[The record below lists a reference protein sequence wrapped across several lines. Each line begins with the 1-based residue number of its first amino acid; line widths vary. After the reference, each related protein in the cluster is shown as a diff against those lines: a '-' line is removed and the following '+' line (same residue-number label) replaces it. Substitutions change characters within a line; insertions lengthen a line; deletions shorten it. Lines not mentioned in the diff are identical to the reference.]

1 MTEKILILY
10 SAMRD
15 TRTPWYAK
23 AMVVLVLAYIVS
35 PIDIIPDFIPV
46 IGLLDE
52 VILVP
57 IALAFIFKLIPD
69 SVKQDEINNQIDETS
84 RKKLIIV
91 GSLLIVIVWLSILTF
106 IFLLSSS

>member
-1 MTEKILILY
+1 VTEKILILY